1 MAAAQAADNGNR
13 RCLDNFRIP
22 PVCFIKAGTK
32 PQIFGGF
39 MKKYLFALLFSL
51 CLLVI
56 PAAAQIMSN
65 PAQWYINN
73 QIYSTRVFNGV
84 VANSMLRKST
94 NGNRT
99 RQTQTKTPNK
109 PATDYSVFKA
119 APNNSLPKQLS
130 SKSANRAETEQI
142 LNAFVNLYKQ
152 TAQKD
157 GFPSNDLAY
166 AFEYFV
172 VNNYQI
178 YHDLIDLPADK
189 DPRAKRAKDG
199 FERIQLLNEKKL
211 NRVSIY
217 QERAIYNQFKEMF
230 ASNAEIQKMTDV
242 QKQEAS
248 ELLAIM
254 FGVNFAGYMKGI
266 NDGDEQLTDQARQ
279 LAKEGLEKLLGGSI
293 SQIKI
298 TNNGLEL

>member
-1 MAAAQAADNGNR
+1 MKKN
-13 RCLDNFRIP
+13 LFTLLFL
-22 PVCFIKAGTK
+22 VCFSG
-32 PQIFGGF
+32 
-39 MKKYLFALLFSL
+39 
-51 CLLVI
+51 I
-56 PAAAQIMSN
+56 PATAQIMSN

-84 VANSMLRKST
+84 VANSMLRKRT
-94 NGNRT
+94 NDNKTT
-99 RQTQTKTPNK
+99 RQNSAKTQNKT
-109 PATDYSVFKA
+109 TSDYTVFKET
-119 APNNSLPKQLS
+119 PNNSLPKQLS
-130 SKSANRAETEQI
+130 SKSGNQRETEQI
-142 LNAFVNLYKQ
+142 LNSFVNLYRQ

-178 YHDLIDLPADK
+178 YHDLVDVPADK
-189 DPRAKRAKDG
+189 DPRTKRAKDG
-199 FERIQLLNEKKL
+199 FERIQILNEKKL
-211 NRVSIY
+211 KQVSIN
-217 QERAIYNQFKEMF
+217 QERAIYNQFKEML
-230 ASNAEIQKMTDV
+230 AANAEIQKMTDA
-242 QKQEAS
+242 QKQEAT

-266 NDGDEQLTDQARQ
+266 NDGDEQLTEQARQ
-279 LAKEGLEKLLGGSI
+279 LAKEGLEKLLGASI

>member
-1 MAAAQAADNGNR
+1 
-13 RCLDNFRIP
+13 
-22 PVCFIKAGTK
+22 
-32 PQIFGGF
+32 
-39 MKKYLFALLFSL
+39 MKKYLFTILFLLGFS
-51 CLLVI
+51 VI

-84 VANSMLRKST
+84 VANSMLRRKST
-94 NGNRT
+94 NGNQA
-99 RQTQTKTPNK
+99 RQNQTKTPNK
-109 PATDYSVFKA
+109 TATDYSVFKA
-119 APNNSLPKQLS
+119 TPNNSLPKQLS
-130 SKSANRAETEQI
+130 AKSGGNQSETEQI
-142 LNAFVNLYKQ
+142 LNSFVNLYKQ

-157 GFPSNDLAY
+157 GFPPDDLAY

-178 YHDLIDLPADK
+178 YHDLVEVPADK

-199 FERIQLLNEKKL
+199 FERIEILNQKKL
-211 NRVSIY
+211 LQVSIY
-217 QERAIYNQFKEMF
+217 QERAIYKQFKEML
-230 ASNAEIQKMTDV
+230 ASNAEIQKMTDL

-254 FGVNFAGYMKGI
+254 FGVNFAGYIKGI
-266 NDGDEQLTDQARQ
+266 NDGDDQLTDQARQ
-279 LAKEGLEKLLGGSI
+279 LAKEGLEKLLGASI
-293 SQIKI
+293 NQIKI